1 VSAGSAFARVRTALG
16 PAARAAYRFGL
27 AVLRA
32 AFRLVRAIARM
43 VLAFAKRLSSAETRP
58 QWMNRLP
65 GNRFALAAL
74 VVLALVALYGVASFA
89 RPAASA
95 PRRTVAVP
103 VTSAYAAC
111 PDTHGARVSAVT
123 PPGSRGTGQAW
134 VAGTPTVLTT
144 PGTSWS
150 ADVTKNAGPW
160 TFGAYGS
167 LAPGLTVEQT
177 TSGGG
182 LAGTRC
188 VQPAADLWFAG
199 PGPGDAHDVG
209 LYLTN
214 VDDRPVTAMVAALS
228 PEGSIETPEGQN
240 YVQVNPHSTR
250 LVQVGVQVEGF
261 GEAAADT
268 KLIALHVHAIT
279 GRVAAAV
286 RVQRKKGADWLPAT
300 MPGNQVVVPGVPSG
314 DGHRRLLIAV
324 PGRDEVGVSVQGLS
338 KDGAFAPTDERTLQ
352 APALAVTPFDLGLG
366 GKAAAL
372 RLVSNRPIVAAIVA
386 DEGDDFAVTA
396 ATPPLGAT
404 GHGAQGGGIGL
415 VADDRDKTTLLLTAP
430 GPAAVVRLTQIM
442 AQGPTGTAQD
452 VKVPAGRTVEV
463 AMPPPAGA
471 DDYGLTIV
479 VRPGSGPVYAAR
491 LLKIKKRGLTVLPV
505 PPARMF
511 TPLPPVA
518 DVPLP

>member
-1 VSAGSAFARVRTALG
+1 VSAGSGFARVRTALE
-16 PAARAAYRFGL
+16 PAARAAYRFGRS
-27 AVLRA
+27 VLRTV
-32 AFRLVRAIARM
+32 FRLVHAITRM
-43 VLAFAKRLSSAETRP
+43 MLAFAARLSSAETRP

-95 PRRTVAVP
+95 PRRSVAVP

-123 PPGSRGTGQAW
+123 PPGSRGPGQAW
-134 VAGTPTVLTT
+134 VAGTPIVLTA
-144 PGTSWS
+144 PGTAWS
-150 ADVTKNAGPW
+150 TDVTKNAGPW

-177 TSGGG
+177 TSDGGV
-182 LAGTRC
+182 AGTRC
-188 VQPAADLWFAG
+188 LQPAADLWFAG

-214 VDDRPVTAMVAALS
+214 VDDRPVTAVVAALS

-261 GEAAADT
+261 GEAAANT
-268 KLIALHVHAIT
+268 KLIALHVHAVT
-279 GRVAAAV
+279 GRIAAAV

-300 MPGNQVVVPGVPSG
+300 VPGNQVVVPGVPSG

-324 PGRDEVGVSVQGLS
+324 PGRDEAGVSVQGLS
-338 KDGAFAPTDERTLQ
+338 RDGAFAPIGQRTLQ
-352 APALAVTPFDLGLG
+352 APALAVTSFDVGLG

-372 RLVSNRPIVAAIVA
+372 RLVSNRPIVAALVA

-404 GHGAQGGGIGL
+404 GQGGGIGL
-415 VADDRDKTTLLLTAP
+415 VADDRDRTSVLLTAP

-471 DDYGLTIV
+471 DGYGLAIV
-479 VRPGSGPVYAAR
+479 ARPGSGPVYAAR
-491 LLKIKKRGLTVLPV
+491 LLKIKKHGLTVLPV
-505 PPARMF
+505 APARMSAL
-511 TPLPPVA
+511 LPPVA